1 MAEHAFSCSELD
13 LTSSEPTSTTSTSRK
28 RNLSEPTTSNTKK
41 IKNWSTRETAT
52 NVIFCSKEGKWST
65 VDYVVINK
73 KKLRFCVVEDCTYNL
88 IMSNNIFQISEGG
101 CDDIAVPCIQ
111 NGEEVYEKAKHLYD
125 QVRFFKKMT
134 RGFTHKVRCTPYRP
148 PSKFHSE
155 SEDEDIDVPEIQPE
169 FDAEQT
175 AVVNF
180 LFQELHEMYD
190 ITIKAGL
197 FNCIGKRFLCLVGEY
212 IGLCFIGSPKENVIK
227 SFSNTSKG
235 SLQPGAF
242 FIKWSVQNLKS
253 NTEQDQ
259 RCIVTNER
267 YADNV
272 VYDAEKD
279 INIIV
284 SEVKE
289 SFNDATEAQNNE
301 QMLGLWKKNQQAM
314 LGLQFNGLNVIP
326 KLLLL
331 RSDELRLYYLPELN
345 VSNNDSF
352 SDLLY
357 LMLAFLSIVNY
368 SFEDSDSEAENLDNV
383 AAEM

>member
-13 LTSSEPTSTTSTSRK
+13 LNDSSSSEPTSTPRTSRK
-28 RNLSEPTTSNTKK
+28 RQLSEPTTSNTKK
-41 IKNWSTRETAT
+41 IKNWPTRATAT
-52 NVIFCSKEGKWST
+52 NVIFCSKEGKWKT

-73 KKLRFCVVEDCTYNL
+73 KKHKFCVVQDCTYNL
-88 IMSNNIFQISEGG
+88 IMSDNIFQISEGG
-101 CDDIAVPCIQ
+101 CYRAVPCTQ
-111 NGEEVYEKAKHLYD
+111 NGEEVYAKAKHLYN
-125 QVRFFKKMT
+125 QVKYFKKMT
-134 RGFTHKVRCTPYRP
+134 RGFTRCTPYRSP
-148 PSKFHSE
+148 CTDNNE
-155 SEDEDIDVPEIQPE
+155 SEDTEIKPA

-180 LFQELHEMYD
+180 LFKELHEMYD
-190 ITIKAGL
+190 IAIKAGL
-197 FNCIGKRFLCLVGEY
+197 FNCIGKRFLRLVGEY
-212 IGLCFIGSPKENVIK
+212 IRLCFIGSPKEEVIK
-227 SFSNTSKG
+227 SLLNTSKG
-235 SLQPGAF
+235 SLQPGACL
-242 FIKWSVQNLKS
+242 IKWSVLKRIIKS

-289 SFNDATEAQNNE
+289 SFNDATKAQNNE

-314 LGLQFNGLNVIP
+314 LGLQFNGLIVIP
-326 KLLLL
+326 KVLLLQ
-331 RSDELRLYYLPELN
+331 SDGFHLYYLPELN
-345 VSNNDSF
+345 VSNNDAF
-352 SDLLY
+352 CDLLY